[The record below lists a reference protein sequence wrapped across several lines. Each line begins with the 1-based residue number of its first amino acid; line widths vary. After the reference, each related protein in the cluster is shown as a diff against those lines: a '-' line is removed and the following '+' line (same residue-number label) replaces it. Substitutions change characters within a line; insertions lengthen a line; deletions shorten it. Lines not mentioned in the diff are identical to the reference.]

1 LVAFVECGMLMRR
14 PDGAGPGSGGQDQ
27 GSAGRGQG
35 FFDAPWWRLLLWA
48 VIFVAALVLAEE
60 LGILG

>member
-1 LVAFVECGMLMRR
+1 MLMRR

>member
-1 LVAFVECGMLMRR
+1 MLQRD
-14 PDGAGPGSGGQDQ
+14 PEGPNQSPGSG
-27 GSAGRGQG
+27 GRGQG

-48 VIFVAALVLAEE
+48 VIFIVALVLAEE

>member
-1 LVAFVECGMLMRR
+1 MLMRR
-14 PDGAGPGSGGQDQ
+14 PGASNPGPAGQGQERD
-27 GSAGRGQG
+27 GRGQG

-48 VIFVAALVLAEE
+48 VIFVVVLVLLEE

>member
-1 LVAFVECGMLMRR
+1 MLMRR
-14 PDGAGPGSGGQDQ
+14 PGASSPESGGHSPVP
-27 GSAGRGQG
+27 GGRGQG

-48 VIFVAALVLAEE
+48 VIFVVALVLLEK

>member
-1 LVAFVECGMLMRR
+1 MADGH
-14 PDGAGPGSGGQDQ
+14 PGAGGQRPG
-27 GSAGRGQG
+27 RPGQG

-48 VIFVAALVLAEE
+48 VVFIVILFLTED

>member
-1 LVAFVECGMLMRR
+1 MLMMR
-14 PDGAGPGSGGQDQ
+14 PEGAGPGSGGQDQ

-35 FFDAPWWRLLLWA
+35 FFDAPWWRLLWA

-60 LGILG
+60 LGLVS